1 MGTMVT
7 KTIEVSETQ
16 SASGRLLSFRQSLLA
31 VLGICFVGMLVGLDQ
46 TIVGTA
52 LPTIVAELNGFELY
66 AWVGTSY
73 LLTSVIT
80 VPICGRLGDFY
91 GRKPFVVASVVI
103 FTLASVLCGMA
114 DSMTFLVVA
123 RGLQGIGGGML
134 VGTAFACVPDL
145 FPDTAVR
152 LRWQILLSSTFGIAS
167 AVGPSLGGFLTEY
180 YGWRSIFYVN
190 LPVGLVSLYFIWQ
203 YLPLIRYQ
211 RDQAIRLDWQG
222 ALLIALS
229 LGCLQMAVELIAT
242 EGVSWAVMGFVL
254 VAAGAFAGL
263 VKWERRCQFPLLP
276 MELFKDRSLAT
287 MFVLS
292 LLTGFVMFGMLFYIP
307 LLLQSGFAYSP
318 NDAGVLV
325 TPLVVCITV
334 GSILSGRVVTRLARP
349 NLVLHGGYLMIGAAV
364 AGVLM
369 YDPQAPQL
377 LFLLYMTLGGI
388 GLGFILPNLT
398 IFSQELSGRSN
409 LGIVTALVQSIRMI
423 GGMLGTAII
432 GTMVNYYF
440 LSGVQAMSGK
450 VQSPTAL
457 VALSDPQLLVRPQA
471 QAELT
476 RQMAASGLDAGPW
489 IAAARGQMI
498 SAIDAGLIAVF
509 LINLLALAWV
519 FRLPLIRFIS
529 LRQTRSG
536 GTARKARK
544 PVSRG

>member
-1 MGTMVT
+1 MGTMAT

-80 VPICGRLGDFY
+80 VPICGRLGDYY
-91 GRKPFVVASVVI
+91 GRKPFVVASVII

-114 DSMTFLVVA
+114 DSMTFLVAA

-242 EGVSWAVMGFVL
+242 EGISWTVMVFAL
-254 VAAGAFAGL
+254 VAIGAFAGL
-263 VKWERRCQFPLLP
+263 VKWERQSQFPLLP
-276 MELFKDRSLAT
+276 MELFRDRSLAT

-318 NDAGVLV
+318 NDAGMLV
-325 TPLVVCITV
+325 TPLVVCITF

-349 NLVLHGGYLMIGAAV
+349 NLVLHGGYLMIGVAV
-364 AGVLM
+364 AGVLL
-369 YDPQAPQL
+369 YEPQTPQL

-440 LSGVQAMSGK
+440 LSGVQAMSDK
-450 VQSPTAL
+450 VHSPAAI
-457 VALSDPQLLVRPQA
+457 VALSDPQLLIRTQA
-471 QAELT
+471 QADLT
-476 RQMAASGLDAGPW
+476 QQMAASGLDAGPW

-509 LINLLALAWV
+509 LINMLALAWV
-519 FRLPLIRFIS
+519 FRLPLIRFAS

-536 GTARKARK
+536 RAARKASE
-544 PVSRG
+544 PASRG

>member
-1 MGTMVT
+1 MGTMAT

-80 VPICGRLGDFY
+80 VPICGRLGDYY
-91 GRKPFVVASVVI
+91 GRKPFVVASVII

-114 DSMTFLVVA
+114 DSMTFLVAA

-242 EGVSWAVMGFVL
+242 EGISWTVMVFAL
-254 VAAGAFAGL
+254 VAIGAFAGL
-263 VKWERRCQFPLLP
+263 VKWERQSQFPLLP
-276 MELFKDRSLAT
+276 MELFRDRSLAT

-318 NDAGVLV
+318 NDAGMLV
-325 TPLVVCITV
+325 TPLVVCITF

-349 NLVLHGGYLMIGAAV
+349 NLVLHGGYLMIGVAV
-364 AGVLM
+364 AGVLL
-369 YDPQAPQL
+369 YEPQTPQL

-440 LSGVQAMSGK
+440 LSGVQAMSDK
-450 VQSPTAL
+450 VHSPAAI
-457 VALSDPQLLVRPQA
+457 VALSDPQLLVRTQA
-471 QAELT
+471 QADLT
-476 RQMAASGLDAGPW
+476 QQMAASGLDAGPW

-509 LINLLALAWV
+509 LINMLALAWV
-519 FRLPLIRFIS
+519 FRLPLIRFAS

-536 GTARKARK
+536 RAARKASE
-544 PVSRG
+544 PASRG